1 MTEANYQKKLIKQY
15 EAEGYYVLKLIR
27 TNKNGIPDL
36 LVLKAEEPPLFIE
49 VKAAKGKVSK
59 LQQFRINE
67 INKKFNLKAVVSYA
81 PESN

>member
-1 MTEANYQKKLIKQY
+1 MTEANYQKKLIKQF

-36 LVLKAEEPPLFIE
+36 LVLKAGEPPLFIE

-67 INKKFNLKAVVSYA
+67 INNLNLKAIISYA